1 MIRRGIQRFVQF
13 EASGGIALAV
23 AALVAIV
30 LANSAWAPA
39 WHGWLESRHVLQIGG
54 FHHEASLADW
64 VKDGLM
70 AVFFF
75 HVGLEIKREV
85 IHGELSD
92 PRRLALPVLGALGGM
107 LVPAA
112 VYLAVWQMTGA
123 DPVLM
128 PGWAIPVATDIAFA
142 VAAIS
147 LVARRVP
154 LGLKIFLLT
163 LAVVDDLGAVALVA
177 LLYTHE
183 VDGMALAGALA
194 VIIGLLGASQLGLR
208 RPWMFVAGAV
218 LAWALMLKSGFH
230 PTLAGVLA
238 AFTVPARAPAG
249 GGASALDDLHDDL
262 DHWVKFAILP
272 LFALTHAG
280 LSFQGL
286 GPGNLVDPL
295 PLGIMLGL
303 AVGKPVGVVLAA
315 WLAVRVGV
323 ARLPARASWRQ
334 IWGVGALCGIGFTMS
349 LFLGGLA
356 FDGLGAELAA
366 EVRLGV
372 FTGSL
377 LAATIGL
384 LALSIQPPAHHPKPV
399 DAGGENP

>member
-1 MIRRGIQRFVQF
+1 MPRQAILRFVQF
-13 EASGGIALAV
+13 EASGGIVLAI
-23 AALVAIV
+23 AAVIAIIM
-30 LANSAWAPA
+30 ANSALAPA
-39 WHGWLESRHVLQIGG
+39 WHGWLEGRHVLQVGG

-107 LVPAA
+107 MVPAA

-238 AFTVPARAPAG
+238 AFAVPARAPAG
-249 GGASALDDLHDDL
+249 GGQSALDDLHDDL

-286 GPGNLVDPL
+286 GPGNLLDPL
-295 PLGIMLGL
+295 PLGIILGL

-356 FDGLGAELAA
+356 FDGLGQQLAA

-377 LAATIGL
+377 LAAAIGL
-384 LALSIQPPAHHPKPV
+384 LALSTQPPAQHPKPA
-399 DAGGENP
+399 DQGSANP